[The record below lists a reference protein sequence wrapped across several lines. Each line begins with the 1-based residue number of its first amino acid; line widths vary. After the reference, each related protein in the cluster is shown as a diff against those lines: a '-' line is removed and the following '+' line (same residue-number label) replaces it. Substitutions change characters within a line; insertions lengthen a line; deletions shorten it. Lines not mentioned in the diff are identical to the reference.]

1 MVAVTGGDKAATA
14 LRDRLRMLT
23 NAKQVDV
30 GFLENATYPDGTSV
44 PLVAMINEYGAPSR
58 NQPPRPFFRRMI
70 AQKSPEWPSAIANLL
85 ANNNYDAKT
94 TLDQVG
100 AAVKGQLQQSIVDLV
115 SPPLS
120 PVTIARKGF
129 DKPLID
135 TSHMLKSVDYK
146 VK

>member
-1 MVAVTGGDKAATA
+1 MVSVTGGDKVATA

-23 NAKQVDV
+23 NAKQVDI
-30 GFLENATYPDGTSV
+30 GFLENATYPDGSSV
-44 PLVAMINEYGAPSR
+44 PLVAAINEYGAPSR

-70 AQKSPEWPSAIANLL
+70 AEKSPEWPGAIASLL
-85 ANNNYDAKT
+85 AANNYDASV
-94 TLDQVG
+94 TLDKVG
-100 AAVKGQLQQSIVDLV
+100 AAVKGQLQQSIIDLV

-120 PVTIARKGF
+120 PVTVKRKGF
-129 DKPLID
+129 DKPLVE